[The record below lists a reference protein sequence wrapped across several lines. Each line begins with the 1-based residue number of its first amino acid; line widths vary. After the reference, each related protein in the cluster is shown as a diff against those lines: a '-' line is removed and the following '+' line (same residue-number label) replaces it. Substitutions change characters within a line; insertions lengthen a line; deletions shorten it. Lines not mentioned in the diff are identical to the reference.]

1 MTTGE
6 LSTRSVV
13 FFQSRKRIY
22 LLTDTDEVISL
33 DPVNNRIHRMK
44 TFNNSIRIEDDWIKL
59 QRIKDLVSYGNPKNS
74 KDTERKTV
82 KDIIQEDNN
91 VIMKLQGEEFKTF
104 IRIHG

>member
-6 LSTRSVV
+6 LSKKSVV
-13 FFQSRKRIY
+13 FYQSRRRIY

-44 TFNNSIRIEDDWIKL
+44 IIKNSIRIEESWIGLRK
-59 QRIKDLVSYGNPKNS
+59 IKDLVSNGNPMNS
-74 KDTERKTV
+74 KDNIQKTV
-82 KDIIQEDNN
+82 KDIIQENNN
-91 VIMKLQGEEFKTF
+91 VIMKIYGEEFKTF